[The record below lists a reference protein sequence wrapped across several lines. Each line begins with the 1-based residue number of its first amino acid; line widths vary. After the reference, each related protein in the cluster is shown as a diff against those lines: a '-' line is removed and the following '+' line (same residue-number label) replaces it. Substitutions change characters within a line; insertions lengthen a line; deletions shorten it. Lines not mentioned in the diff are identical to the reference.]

1 MSDNP
6 IAKALN
12 EEIGIDLSVKMDDVV
27 AIVSSRKEKE
37 YKAAINELNKK
48 VNHLRREIKDA
59 ETGLERAA
67 RRTGSQK
74 LKARLANFNFCSE
87 DLGLS
92 AKADLGDCSVVE
104 DDDGNIVH
112 RYWVSM
118 SVKGG
123 YSRAATDSNEN
134 RDVLEEGNE
143 LRVEY
148 FAIRSMKEEL
158 KSVVEELHENQRAL
172 NDLGSM
178 ERQAKAAIAEAS
190 LSNTEAGVEFLD
202 RLGSLDTSY
211 MLGGSND

>member
-37 YKAAINELNKK
+37 YKSTINEVNKK
-48 VNHLRREIKDA
+48 ITLLRREIKDA
-59 ETGLERAA
+59 ETNLERAA
-67 RRTGSQK
+67 RRMGDAK
-74 LKARLANFNFCSE
+74 LKTKMKNFNFCSD

-92 AKADLGDCSVVE
+92 AEASLGDCSVTE
-104 DDDGNIVH
+104 DDDGNIIH

-118 SVKGG
+118 TVKGG

-134 RDVLEEGNE
+134 RDVLKTDDE
-143 LRVEY
+143 LRIEF
-148 FAIRSMKEEL
+148 FAIRDMKEDL
-158 KSVVEELHENQRAL
+158 KNEVEVLHENQRAL

-190 LSNTEAGVEFLD
+190 LSNTEAGAEFLTK
-202 RLGSLDTSY
+202 LGELDTSY
-211 MLGGSND
+211 MLGESND